1 LNNIFAA
8 LPCRAVICAH
18 RIEIAPH
25 CSLSV
30 RGAGWFFASLALP
43 TFALAGALTFLGY
56 WPILPFAGLEMAV
69 LGWALKVSLERRH
82 HRQIVTVAES
92 DVRVSSRD
100 REEFSEVVFPRHWAQ
115 VKLRRPASG
124 LHPSCLTIESHGRR
138 CEVGSFLTEQER
150 HGLATRLGRLIG
162 PINESPPWSDGG

>member
-1 LNNIFAA
+1 
-8 LPCRAVICAH
+8 VICAH

-43 TFALAGALTFLGY
+43 TFTLAGILTFLGY
-56 WPILPFAGLEMAV
+56 WPILPVAGLEMAV

-82 HRQIVTVAES
+82 HRQVVTVAET
-92 DVRVSSRD
+92 DVCVSSRD

-115 VKLRRPASG
+115 VKLRRPVSG

-138 CEVGSFLTEQER
+138 CEIGSFLTEQER
-150 HGLATRLGRLIG
+150 CGLATRLTRLIG
-162 PINESPPWSDGG
+162 RINESPSLV